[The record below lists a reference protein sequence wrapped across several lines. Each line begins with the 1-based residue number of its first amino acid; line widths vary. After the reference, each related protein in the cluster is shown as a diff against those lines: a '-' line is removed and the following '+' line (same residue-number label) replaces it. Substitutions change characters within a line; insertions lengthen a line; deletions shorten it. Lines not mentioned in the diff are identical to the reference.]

1 VGSVHLFRPGPSLGP
16 DELHIASD
24 AFDAALRAV
33 VGPLAAMP
41 PERVRDILAKYIAER
56 ALMGERDPETLR
68 DGALECLSLM
78 ARSGVFSGASARVGL
93 SSCQEPPSGVRTAA
107 PRTVRAV
114 LTGVLGGGGGA
125 LLGRARSAEGRGR
138 TGL

>member
-1 VGSVHLFRPGPSLGP
+1 MHVLHPRASLGP
-16 DELHIASD
+16 HELHIASE

-78 ARSGVFSGASARVGL
+78 AQASADDKVALVGGTAGT
-93 SSCQEPPSGVRTAA
+93 QGYGEPS
-107 PRTVRAV
+107 
-114 LTGVLGGGGGA
+114 
-125 LLGRARSAEGRGR
+125 
-138 TGL
+138 